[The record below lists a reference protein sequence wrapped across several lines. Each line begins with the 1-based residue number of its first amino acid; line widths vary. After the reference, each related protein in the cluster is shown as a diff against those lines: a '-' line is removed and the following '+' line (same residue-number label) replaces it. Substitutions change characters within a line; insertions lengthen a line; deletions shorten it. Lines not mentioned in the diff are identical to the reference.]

1 MILTGTLHKRD
12 IGQGSKWYFVPELP
26 CDIGIS
32 VMVPNDNYI
41 KNSGIP
47 IDSNEEYTE
56 NQVVEVEWIPEL
68 KFIKIKRYVN

>member
-1 MILTGTLHKRD
+1 MILNGTLHKRD

-26 CDIGIS
+26 CDIGIG

-41 KNSGIP
+41 KNHGIEVS
-47 IDSNEEYTE
+47 DDDYTE
-56 NQVVEVEWIPEL
+56 NQIVDADWIPEL

>member
-1 MILTGTLHKRD
+1 MILLGTLHKRNFD
-12 IGQGSKWYFVPELP
+12 QGNKWYFVPELL
-26 CDIGIS
+26 CDIGIG
-32 VMVPNDNYI
+32 VMIPNDNYI